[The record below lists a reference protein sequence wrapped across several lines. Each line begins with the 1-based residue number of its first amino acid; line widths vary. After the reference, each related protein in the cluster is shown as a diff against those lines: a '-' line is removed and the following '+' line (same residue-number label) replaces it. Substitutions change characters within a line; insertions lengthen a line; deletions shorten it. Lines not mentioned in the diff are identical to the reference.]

1 MAYNLQDPEQI
12 DELKAFW
19 ARNGS
24 RILGILVIVAAVFA
38 GQRAWNWYQAGQ
50 SEKAA
55 QAYAGLLNV
64 IGSGKPEQI
73 QERYQVIV
81 KDYGNTAYLGM
92 AGLRV
97 ADAYVKAGKAPE
109 ATTVLNDVVQKSQ
122 ETGFKQ
128 IAAIR
133 LAGLLLDQKKY
144 DEALKTLDPAVIG
157 ASQGEMAG
165 NIADRRGDVL
175 AAQGKKAEA
184 SAEYRTALERLPA
197 SGPLRPLVE
206 LRLDV
211 VDN

>member
-1 MAYNLQDPEQI
+1 MAYNLQDQEQI

-19 ARNGS
+19 KRHGS
-24 RILGILVIVAAVFA
+24 WILGILVIAALAFSSH
-38 GQRAWNWYQAGQ
+38 RAWNWYQAGQ

-55 QAYAGLLNV
+55 QAYAGLLNA
-64 IGSGKPEQI
+64 IDSGKLEQI
-73 QERYQVIV
+73 RERHQVIV
-81 KDYGNTAYLGM
+81 QDFGGSAYVGM

-97 ADAYVKAGKAPE
+97 ADAYVKAGNKDE
-109 ATTVLNDVVQKSQ
+109 AATILNEIVQKSG

-128 IAAIR
+128 IAGIR

-157 ASQGEMAG
+157 TSQGEMAG

-184 SAEYRTALERLPA
+184 GAEYRAALEKLPQ
-197 SGPLRPLVE
+197 SGPLRPLVQ
-206 LRLDV
+206 LKLDM